1 MSQVMHSVTSLVHYI
16 KSSLDQDMRLR
27 SLKIKGEI
35 SNLTKH
41 RSGHWYFSLKDTRA
55 KISCVMF
62 ASNAARCTIDV
73 KEGMQVIVSG
83 SVSMYEA
90 GGSLQL
96 YVTAIQ
102 NDGLGDLFLQ
112 LEAIKKKLAAEGLF
126 APERK
131 KPLPLYPMSIGL
143 VTAKSGA
150 ALQDMIATIARRWP
164 IANVSLYPAQ
174 VQGIQASQ
182 SIITMLKEADA
193 MGHDVI
199 LLARGG
205 GAIEDLWCFNDE
217 ALARVIADMQTVL
230 VSGVGHESDTTLVD
244 YVSDARAATP
254 TAAAELITPDIYEV
268 KQQLAQ
274 IQTKLL
280 HKIENQ
286 LILQRQHLEHIKASR
301 YLQDPL
307 SYIDQER
314 LKLAMNIKAFGY
326 MQQNLAVT
334 RKQLSKLQNDLA
346 VYSQKLTVSSPQHLK
361 EQKRAMSLQMEKLY
375 ADAQANIIK
384 NSALLD
390 AYSPLKILSR
400 GYQIVYQK
408 DQVIKSIH
416 DLDLQKMIRI
426 RMQDGFATASVLEK
440 EEIEWKK
447 N

>member
-1 MSQVMHSVTSLVHYI
+1 MLV
-16 KSSLDQDMRLR
+16 
-27 SLKIKGEI
+27 E
-35 SNLTKH
+35 
-41 RSGHWYFSLKDTRA
+41 
-55 KISCVMF
+55 C
-62 ASNAARCTIDV
+62 
-73 KEGMQVIVSG
+73 
-83 SVSMYEA
+83 
-90 GGSLQL
+90 
-96 YVTAIQ
+96 
-102 NDGLGDLFLQ
+102 
-112 LEAIKKKLAAEGLF
+112 
-126 APERK
+126 
-131 KPLPLYPMSIGL
+131 
-143 VTAKSGA
+143 
-150 ALQDMIATIARRWP
+150 
-164 IANVSLYPAQ
+164 
-174 VQGIQASQ
+174 
-182 SIITMLKEADA
+182 
-193 MGHDVI
+193 
-199 LLARGG
+199 
-205 GAIEDLWCFNDE
+205 
-217 ALARVIADMQTVL
+217 
-230 VSGVGHESDTTLVD
+230 GHESDTTLVD

-314 LKLAMNIKAFGY
+314 LKLAMHIKAFGY

-346 VYSQKLTVSSPQHLK
+346 VYSQKMTVSSSQHLK

-400 GYQIVYQK
+400 EYQIVYQK

-440 EEIEWKK
+440 EGME
-447 N
+447 